1 VADALRKEPGVEV
14 EVVNGN
20 RGELSVAVDGQVVAK
35 KFLIFK
41 PSVEKVVK
49 AVHDAQ
55 ATHKTVTS

>member
-20 RGELSVAVDGQVVAK
+20 RGELSVQVDGKTVAK
-35 KFLIFK
+35 KVLFFK

-49 AVHDAQ
+49 AVREAGLSE
-55 ATHKTVTS
+55 AKS